1 MKRIAIFC
9 VNYNSYKE
17 LYHYLDSICVAAKEA
32 EDAMKVDCFVADNT
46 DQQPQDISYETHQ
59 IQIQV
64 FPFHQNHGYFGAIGK
79 MMQQV
84 DTTVYDYCIISN
96 VDLILDKDMLVMLA
110 EYPHEDT
117 IGWIAPQIWSQK
129 ENRDRNPK
137 ILSRYPLSKL
147 KKLQTLFKYPLL
159 YALYTRTLYRRKK
172 FQSHSAGEIYAGHGS
187 FIILTQK
194 FMEKCGPVD
203 YPIFLF
209 CEEIYLAE
217 MCRQH
222 QLTVEYLPT
231 LKVND
236 MEHASTGH
244 MPSRPYCRQNYDAIS
259 YIISR
264 FYQSFS

>member
-17 LYHYLDSICVAAKEA
+17 LYHYLDSICVSAKKV
-32 EDAMKVDCFVADNT
+32 EDVMKVDLFVADNT
-46 DQQPQDISYETHQ
+46 EQQSQDISYEAQH

-64 FPFHQNHGYFGAIGK
+64 FPFHRNLGYFGAVGK

-96 VDLILDKDMLVMLA
+96 VDLILDKDMLMKLA
-110 EYPHEDT
+110 EYPNNAT
-117 IGWIAPQIWSQK
+117 TGWIAPQIWSQQ
-129 ENRDRNPK
+129 ERRDRNPK
-137 ILSRYPLSKL
+137 IMNRYPLHKL

-159 YALYTRTLYRRKK
+159 YALYTMTLYRRKK
-172 FQSHSAGEIYAGHGS
+172 FQRHSAGVIYAGHGS

-203 YPIFLF
+203 YPVFLF
-209 CEEIYLAE
+209 CEEIYIAE
-217 MCRQH
+217 ICRQH

-236 MEHASTGH
+236 MEHASTRH
-244 MPSRPYCRQNYDAIS
+244 MPSRLYCRQNYDAIS
-259 YIISR
+259 YIINR
-264 FYQSFS
+264 FYSPLS

>member
-17 LYHYLDSICVAAKEA
+17 LYHYLDSICVSAKEA
-32 EDAMKVDCFVADNT
+32 EDVMKVDLFVADNT
-46 DQQPQDISYETHQ
+46 EQQPQDISYEARH

-64 FPFHQNHGYFGAIGK
+64 FPFHQNLGYFGAIGK

-96 VDLILDKDMLVMLA
+96 VDLILDKDMLMKLA
-110 EYPHEDT
+110 EYPNNAT
-117 IGWIAPQIWSQK
+117 T
-129 ENRDRNPK
+129 RDRNPK
-137 ILSRYPLSKL
+137 IMNRYPLHKL

-159 YALYTRTLYRRKK
+159 YALYTITLYRRKK
-172 FQSHSAGEIYAGHGS
+172 FQHHSAGVIYAGHGS

-203 YPIFLF
+203 YPVFLF
-209 CEEIYLAE
+209 CEEIYIAE

-244 MPSRPYCRQNYDAIS
+244 MPSRLYCRQNYDAIS
-259 YIISR
+259 YIINR
-264 FYQSFS
+264 FYPPLS